1 MHKPIFESREYS
13 ILASTQESIQF
24 FNSLNSTL
32 YEIKPN
38 TQEETKSKKG
48 DLSLWNSTTG
58 KRISGLYKKPSKSQ
72 VFTFDY
78 LGEVY
83 YLEINSETIMIQYLH
98 KKEGYSPLHLKARKQ
113 PRNRQETK
121 NNRETIGKEKS
132 NHELLRVGLW

>member
-1 MHKPIFESREYS
+1 MHKPIFESRDYN

-24 FNSLNSTL
+24 FNSINSTL

-38 TQEETKSKKG
+38 SQEESKKNKG
-48 DLSLWNSTTG
+48 DLSLWNSTAG
-58 KRISGLYKKPSKSQ
+58 KRISGLYKKSSKNQ
-72 VFTFDY
+72 VFGFDY

-83 YLEINSETIMIQYLH
+83 YLEINPETISIQYLH
-98 KKEGYSPLHLKARKQ
+98 KKQGYSPLHLKTKKQ
-113 PRNRQETK
+113 PR

>member
-1 MHKPIFESREYS
+1 MNKPIFESREYS
-13 ILASTQESIQF
+13 ILASTLESIQF

-38 TQEETKSKKG
+38 SQEETKRNKG
-48 DLSLWNSTTG
+48 NLSLWNSSTG

-83 YLEINSETIMIQYLH
+83 YLEINSETITIQYLH

-113 PRNRQETK
+113 PRNRQETAK
-121 NNRETIGKEKS
+121 KTES
-132 NHELLRVGLW
+132 NHDLLRVGLW

>member
-1 MHKPIFESREYS
+1 MNKPIFESKDYN
-13 ILASTQESIQF
+13 ILSSTQESIQF

-38 TQEETKSKKG
+38 SQEETKSKKG

-83 YLEINSETIMIQYLH
+83 YLEINSETITIQYLH

-113 PRNRQETK
+113 PRN
-121 NNRETIGKEKS
+121 NRETTGKEKS